1 MYQGILDWLFP
12 TRCLLC
18 HDELQQN
25 RQLCKHCLNDIEI
38 ITLPESGNLLHRP
51 DISRLFDRL
60 SFDSLFALSWYQPP
74 VESWIGGLK
83 FHDQI
88 HYKTA
93 LTQLIGKH
101 LSQYTQQE
109 GFEWPDYFVVLPLH
123 PSRFKNRGF
132 NQVSQV
138 WQPLLP
144 KELISDTLLARNRST
159 QAQTTLTKKQRKQN
173 LKSAFKCETNLQG
186 KKIIIIDDVIT
197 TGATINSAAE
207 SLKQAGATQV
217 SVWVTCITP
226 FK

>member
-1 MYQGILDWLFP
+1 MYQGVFDWLFP

-18 HDELQQN
+18 HNELQQN
-25 RQLCKHCLNDIEI
+25 LQLCKHCLNDIETI
-38 ITLPESGNLLHRP
+38 ALPDSGNLLHRP
-51 DISRLFDRL
+51 DISRLFGNV
-60 SFDSLFALSWYQPP
+60 SFDTLFAPSWYQPP

-88 HYKTA
+88 NYKTA
-93 LTQLIGKH
+93 LTQLVGER
-101 LSQYTQQE
+101 LYQYTQQE

-123 PSRFKNRGF
+123 QSRFKKRGF

-144 KELISDTLLARNRST
+144 KELISNTLLIRNKAT

-186 KKIIIIDDVIT
+186 KKITIVDDVIT
-197 TGATINSAAE
+197 TGATVNSAADC
-207 SLKQAGATQV
+207 LKQAGAIHV
-217 SVWVTCITP
+217 SVWATCITP
-226 FK
+226 LK